1 MRTTA
6 RMAVV
11 SPFIL
16 FIAAAVGGAEPLTLD
31 RALAIARERAPA
43 IVAERLRLEEAR
55 AHAASQNRFA
65 TSNPE
70 LEASMGW
77 RESDGTTTHDQD
89 WEIALSQSVSDLVRG
104 PARSEAA
111 LARLDADTRSLDDAS
126 RAVLL
131 EVAAACAERIALQRQ
146 SALAADSLDI
156 ASRMRAAAERR
167 FEAGD
172 VAQLDVNVARMLHAR
187 AAAEIATTEAALA
200 ESRARLGSLL
210 GLEPDEPLEIVASL
224 SLPDIVAD
232 TDLESLVASRPD
244 VRRVDAEL
252 ATTRAELRLASPG
265 RTLDWRLVAAVA
277 EDEGD
282 RITTAGIRF
291 ALPFADRGQFERS
304 EAAARLARLEHE
316 RASLV
321 RSASGEILAARA
333 AYALLRESA
342 ESMTATLLP
351 LLDENDALALESYD
365 AGQIGIAELAAV
377 RRESIDAH
385 HAFIA
390 HWLRARLAGLRLCF
404 VSGDLQ

>member
-6 RMAVV
+6 RMAVF
-11 SPFIL
+11 PTFIL
-16 FIAAAVGGAEPLTLD
+16 FIAAAVAGAKPLTLD
-31 RALAIARERAPA
+31 GALAIARERAPA

-55 AHAASQNRFA
+55 AHAASQTRFA

-89 WEIALSQSVSDLVRG
+89 WEIVLSQSFSDLVRG
-104 PARSEAA
+104 PARSEVA
-111 LARLDADTRSLDDAS
+111 LTRLDADSRSLDDAT

-131 EVAAACAERIALQRQ
+131 EVAAACVERIALQRQ
-146 SALAADSLDI
+146 RALAAASLDV
-156 ASRMRAAAERR
+156 ASRTREAAERR
-167 FEAGD
+167 FAAGD

-187 AAAEIATTEAALA
+187 AAADQATAEARLA

-210 GLEPDEPLEIVASL
+210 GLEPDEPLEIVADR
-224 SLPDIVAD
+224 SLPDVVSD
-232 TDLESLVASRPD
+232 VDLTALVAARPD
-244 VRRVDAEL
+244 VRRLDAEM
-252 ATTRAELRLASPG
+252 ATTRAEMRLASPG
-265 RTLDWRLVAAVA
+265 RALDWGLVAAVA

-321 RSASGEILAARA
+321 RAASGEIGAARA
-333 AYALLRESA
+333 AYARLRESA
-342 ESMTATLLP
+342 DNLTATLLP

-385 HAFIA
+385 NAFVT
-390 HWLRARLAGLRLCF
+390 HWLEARLAGLRLQF
-404 VSGDLQ
+404 LSGELR